1 MSLNTFTPFFDSMA
15 ELAASSDPDV
25 VAAHKAD
32 VLASFEE
39 AGVDLTDPAGLEL
52 ILIGANVLLGF
63 IELCDDVQGGAA
75 ILGVG
80 LHDVFQ
86 VAVTLSDLTEEVVL
100 P

>member
-15 ELAASSDPDV
+15 ELVASSDPDV

-39 AGVDLTDPAGLEL
+39 AGVDLSDPAVLEQ

-63 IELCDDVQGGAA
+63 IELCGDVQGGAS

-80 LHDVFQ
+80 LLDSYL
-86 VAVTLSDLTEEVVL
+86 VAVTLSEAAS
-100 P
+100 